1 MTKKRII
8 KDIET
13 FDDAI
18 KAEKYVEAGYD
29 QVIEG
34 YLAYWIA
41 VEGDMIDSYTKL
53 AKKSRSETVRSTL
66 NRIIKD
72 SKRHALMLTSMQK
85 SFNTIL
91 GDERVHVAML
101 RKLARK
107 TQS

>member
-1 MTKKRII
+1 MTKRRII
-8 KDIET
+8 NDIET

-29 QVIEG
+29 RVIEG

-53 AKKSRSETVRSTL
+53 ARKSRGKAVKSTL
-66 NRIIKD
+66 NKIIKD
-72 SKRHALMLTSMQK
+72 SKRHALMLTSMHK
-85 SFNTIL
+85 SFNTIMA
-91 GDERVHVAML
+91 DERVHVAML